1 MTAANVRAEA
11 LRIAGTQADKKV
23 RETSR
28 NSGPEVDAY
37 LRSVGLGPGFAWCT
51 AFVHWCFDQGSA
63 VCALDNP
70 CPRTAGA
77 LALWDKH
84 IGASLALVPGEAD
97 EVQPGDVF
105 VIDHGHGLGHVGFIE
120 GRKDD
125 GSWWTIEGNTNPGG
139 SREGDGVYRRT
150 RRRDEITR
158 GYLRIGG

>member
-11 LRIAGTQADKKV
+11 LRIAGTQADKRV

-28 NSGPEVDAY
+28 NGGPEVDVY
-37 LRSVGLGPGFAWCT
+37 LRSVGLGPGYAWC
-51 AFVHWCFDQGSA
+51 ASFLHWCFDQGSA

-70 CPRTAGA
+70 CPHTAGA
-77 LALWDKH
+77 LRLWDLSAK
-84 IGASLALVPGEAD
+84 GWQVKDAND
-97 EVQPGDVF
+97 VQPGDVF
-105 VIDHGHGLGHVGFIE
+105 VIDHGHGLGHAGFIE
-120 GRKDD
+120 SRKDD
-125 GSWWTIEGNTNPGG
+125 DSFWTIEGNTNPGG